1 MTQLAIKKY
10 IKDPREVFIGWWTA
24 FASGFLCFWGFG
36 YTVYG
41 FSALFK
47 PISQE
52 LGFSRT
58 ATSFASSL
66 TRLEGGLEAPIVGY
80 LSDKHGPRLLV
91 QIGVLIAG
99 VGMILMYWVN
109 SLWSFYVV
117 WAVIIANGIN
127 ISLGMPLDVALAN
140 WFIKKRGIVM
150 SIKQVFSGLSGTFTL
165 PLIMLLI
172 VTVGWRMTCVVGGI
186 VMIVIGFPLVHFF
199 VKKHGPEHYGL
210 LPDGAK
216 AEISENEDTIDAVE
230 KYALEAGEVDFTLQE
245 AFRTKAFWM
254 IIISYSFHGALYPVM
269 NIHCIPFL
277 TDMGMAETRAAAT
290 MAFYVTSSI
299 PARYLGGLIVDRTS
313 TNNIRFYLAAAFM
326 LQAIGVTL
334 FLFNQQSMFILYTF
348 FFLYGIGMGA
358 AMPMTPV
365 MRARYFGRR
374 HFGKIAGFSR
384 ALNMPIGFM
393 GPIAAGWIF
402 DASGTY
408 ILAFILLAILLA
420 VSSFIIA
427 IATPPKLHNA
437 QTH

>member
-1 MTQLAIKKY
+1 
-10 IKDPREVFIGWWTA
+10 
-24 FASGFLCFWGFG
+24 
-36 YTVYG
+36 
-41 FSALFK
+41 
-47 PISQE
+47 
-52 LGFSRT
+52 
-58 ATSFASSL
+58 
-66 TRLEGGLEAPIVGY
+66 
-80 LSDKHGPRLLV
+80 
-91 QIGVLIAG
+91 
-99 VGMILMYWVN
+99 
-109 SLWSFYVV
+109 
-117 WAVIIANGIN
+117 
-127 ISLGMPLDVALAN
+127 
-140 WFIKKRGIVM
+140 
-150 SIKQVFSGLSGTFTL
+150 
-165 PLIMLLI
+165 MLLI

-216 AEISENEDTIDAVE
+216 AEIGENGDTIDAVE

-254 IIISYSFHGALYPVM
+254 IIIAYSFHGALYPVM

-299 PARYLGGLIVDRTS
+299 PARFLGGLIVDRTS

-402 DASGTY
+402 DASGSY

-437 QTH
+437 KTH